1 MEVLHDSRRKYPKNE
16 KDKRHDTSRTGKKIG
31 VSYQQI
37 GQYENGKRNP
47 KLQTIAK
54 IAVALDVLLL
64 DLVDTDDPI
73 LQNEISAINIPD
85 LNYINSVLRST
96 RSQYIYELNRILSD
110 EKDIQQLF
118 WDLLTNFNLLNEF
131 GKKEAVKQIELFSK
145 IPDYRKDDDKQE

>member
-1 MEVLHDSRRKYPKNE
+1 MPVSDGLRIEGQRAVQAQRCPEL
-16 KDKRHDTSRTGKKIG
+16 GKKIG

>member
-1 MEVLHDSRRKYPKNE
+1 MTQKELAKKTSLSIASIQGYEQKKYK
-16 KDKRHDTSRTGKKIG
+16 
-31 VSYQQI
+31 
-37 GQYENGKRNP
+37 P
-47 KLQTIAK
+47 KLNTIAK

-73 LQNEISAINIPD
+73 LQNEITAINIPD

-96 RSQYIYELNRILSD
+96 RSQNIYELNRILSD
-110 EKDIQQLF
+110 KNDIQQLF

-145 IPDYRKDDDKQE
+145 IPDYRKEDDKQE

>member
-1 MEVLHDSRRKYPKNE
+1 MDIGTRIKELRKARGMTQKE
-16 KDKRHDTSRTGKKIG
+16 LAKKTSLSIASIQGYEQKK
-31 VSYQQI
+31 Y
-37 GQYENGKRNP
+37 KP
-47 KLQTIAK
+47 KLNTIAK

-73 LQNEISAINIPD
+73 LQNEITAINIPD

-96 RSQYIYELNRILSD
+96 RSQNIYELNRILSD
-110 EKDIQQLF
+110 KNDIQQLF

-145 IPDYRKDDDKQE
+145 IPDYIKEDDKQE

>member
-1 MEVLHDSRRKYPKNE
+1 MDIGTRIKELRKARGMTQKELAE
-16 KDKRHDTSRTGKKIG
+16 KTSLSIASIQGYEQKK
-31 VSYQQI
+31 Y
-37 GQYENGKRNP
+37 KP
-47 KLQTIAK
+47 KLKTIAK

-73 LQNEISAINIPD
+73 LQNEISATNIPD

-110 EKDIQQLF
+110 SNDIQQLF

-145 IPDYRKDDDKQE
+145 IPDYRKDDDKEE

>member
-1 MEVLHDSRRKYPKNE
+1 MDIGTRIKELRKARGMTQKE
-16 KDKRHDTSRTGKKIG
+16 LAKKTSLSIASIQGYEQKK
-31 VSYQQI
+31 Y
-37 GQYENGKRNP
+37 KP
-47 KLQTIAK
+47 KLNTIAK

-73 LQNEISAINIPD
+73 LQNEITAINIPD

-96 RSQYIYELNRILSD
+96 RSQNIYELNRILSD
-110 EKDIQQLF
+110 GNDIQQLF

-145 IPDYRKDDDKQE
+145 IPDYRKEDDKQE

>member
-1 MEVLHDSRRKYPKNE
+1 MDIGTRIKELRKARGMTQKE
-16 KDKRHDTSRTGKKIG
+16 LAKKTSLSIASIQGYEQKK
-31 VSYQQI
+31 Y
-37 GQYENGKRNP
+37 KP
-47 KLQTIAK
+47 KLNTIAK

-73 LQNEISAINIPD
+73 LQNEITAINIPD

-96 RSQYIYELNRILSD
+96 RSQNIYELNRILSD
-110 EKDIQQLF
+110 KNDIQQLF

-145 IPDYRKDDDKQE
+145 IPDYRKENDKQE

>member
-1 MEVLHDSRRKYPKNE
+1 MDIGTRIKELRKARGMTQKE
-16 KDKRHDTSRTGKKIG
+16 LAKKTSLSIASIQGYEQKK
-31 VSYQQI
+31 Y
-37 GQYENGKRNP
+37 KP
-47 KLQTIAK
+47 KLNTIAK

-73 LQNEISAINIPD
+73 LQNEITAINIPD

-96 RSQYIYELNRILSD
+96 RSQNIYELNRILND
-110 EKDIQQLF
+110 KNDIQQLF

-145 IPDYRKDDDKQE
+145 IPDYRKEDDKQE

>member
-1 MEVLHDSRRKYPKNE
+1 MDIGTRIKELRKARGMTQKE
-16 KDKRHDTSRTGKKIG
+16 LAKKTSLSIASIQGYEQKK
-31 VSYQQI
+31 Y
-37 GQYENGKRNP
+37 KP
-47 KLQTIAK
+47 KLNTIAK

-73 LQNEISAINIPD
+73 LQNEITAINIPD

-96 RSQYIYELNRILSD
+96 RSQNIYELNRILSD
-110 EKDIQQLF
+110 KNDIQQLF

-145 IPDYRKDDDKQE
+145 IPDYRKEDDKQE

>member
-1 MEVLHDSRRKYPKNE
+1 MDIGTRIKELRKARGMTQKE
-16 KDKRHDTSRTGKKIG
+16 LAKKTSLSIASIQGYEQKK
-31 VSYQQI
+31 YKQ
-37 GQYENGKRNP
+37 
-47 KLQTIAK
+47 KLNTIAK

-73 LQNEISAINIPD
+73 LQNEITAINIPD

-96 RSQYIYELNRILSD
+96 RSQNIYELNRILSD
-110 EKDIQQLF
+110 KNDIQQLF

-145 IPDYRKDDDKQE
+145 IPDYRKEDDKQE

>member
-1 MEVLHDSRRKYPKNE
+1 MDIGTRIKELRKARGMTQKE
-16 KDKRHDTSRTGKKIG
+16 LAKKTSLSIASIQGYEQKK
-31 VSYQQI
+31 Y
-37 GQYENGKRNP
+37 KP

-118 WDLLTNFNLLNEF
+118 WDLLINFNLLNEF

-145 IPDYRKDDDKQE
+145 IPDYRKEDDKQE

>member
-1 MEVLHDSRRKYPKNE
+1 MDIGIRIKELRKARGMTQKE
-16 KDKRHDTSRTGKKIG
+16 LAKKTSLSIASIQGYEQKK
-31 VSYQQI
+31 Y
-37 GQYENGKRNP
+37 KP
-47 KLQTIAK
+47 KLNTIAK

-73 LQNEISAINIPD
+73 LQNEITAINIPD

-96 RSQYIYELNRILSD
+96 RSQNIYELNRILSD
-110 EKDIQQLF
+110 KNDIQQLF

-145 IPDYRKDDDKQE
+145 IPDYRKEDDKQE

>member
-1 MEVLHDSRRKYPKNE
+1 MDIGTRIKELRKARGMTQKE
-16 KDKRHDTSRTGKKIG
+16 LAKKTSLSIASIQGYEQKK
-31 VSYQQI
+31 Y
-37 GQYENGKRNP
+37 KP
-47 KLQTIAK
+47 KLNTIAK

-73 LQNEISAINIPD
+73 LQNEITAINIPD

-96 RSQYIYELNRILSD
+96 RSQNIYELNQILSD
-110 EKDIQQLF
+110 KNDIQQLF

-145 IPDYRKDDDKQE
+145 IPDYRKEDDKQE

>member
-1 MEVLHDSRRKYPKNE
+1 MDIGTRIKELRKARGMTQKE
-16 KDKRHDTSRTGKKIG
+16 LAKKTSLSIASIQGYEQKK
-31 VSYQQI
+31 Y
-37 GQYENGKRNP
+37 KP
-47 KLQTIAK
+47 KLNTIAK

-73 LQNEISAINIPD
+73 LQNEITAINIPD

-96 RSQYIYELNRILSD
+96 RSQNIYELNRILSD
-110 EKDIQQLF
+110 KNDIQQLF

-145 IPDYRKDDDKQE
+145 IPDYRKEDDKQA

>member
-1 MEVLHDSRRKYPKNE
+1 MTVGENIRKMRKIRGMTQAE
-16 KDKRHDTSRTGKKIG
+16 LGKKIG

-96 RSQYIYELNRILSD
+96 RSQNIYELNRILSD
-110 EKDIQQLF
+110 KNDIQQLF

>member
-1 MEVLHDSRRKYPKNE
+1 MDIGTRIKELRKARGMTQKE
-16 KDKRHDTSRTGKKIG
+16 LAKKTSLSIASIQGYEQKK
-31 VSYQQI
+31 Y
-37 GQYENGKRNP
+37 KP
-47 KLQTIAK
+47 KLNTIAK

-73 LQNEISAINIPD
+73 LQNEITAINIPD

-96 RSQYIYELNRILSD
+96 HSQNIYELNRILSD
-110 EKDIQQLF
+110 KNDIQQLF

-145 IPDYRKDDDKQE
+145 IPDYRKEDDKQE

>member
-1 MEVLHDSRRKYPKNE
+1 MDIGTKIKELRKARGMTQKE
-16 KDKRHDTSRTGKKIG
+16 LAKKTSLSIASIQGYEQKK
-31 VSYQQI
+31 Y
-37 GQYENGKRNP
+37 KP
-47 KLQTIAK
+47 KLNTIAK

-73 LQNEISAINIPD
+73 LQNEITAINIPD

-96 RSQYIYELNRILSD
+96 RSQNIYELNRILSD
-110 EKDIQQLF
+110 KNDIQQLF

-145 IPDYRKDDDKQE
+145 IPDYRKEDDKQE

>member
-1 MEVLHDSRRKYPKNE
+1 MTVGENIRKMRKIRGMTQAE
-16 KDKRHDTSRTGKKIG
+16 LGKKIG

-131 GKKEAVKQIELFSK
+131 GKKGAVKQIELFSK

>member
-1 MEVLHDSRRKYPKNE
+1 MDIGTRIKELRKARGMTQKE
-16 KDKRHDTSRTGKKIG
+16 LAKKTSLSIASIQGYEQKK
-31 VSYQQI
+31 Y
-37 GQYENGKRNP
+37 KP
-47 KLQTIAK
+47 KLNTIAK

-73 LQNEISAINIPD
+73 LQNEIAAINIPD

-96 RSQYIYELNRILSD
+96 RSQNIYELNRILSD
-110 EKDIQQLF
+110 KNDIQQLF

-145 IPDYRKDDDKQE
+145 IPDYRKEDDKQE

>member
-1 MEVLHDSRRKYPKNE
+1 MDIGTRIKELRKARGMTQKE
-16 KDKRHDTSRTGKKIG
+16 LAKKTSLSIASIQGYEQKK
-31 VSYQQI
+31 Y
-37 GQYENGKRNP
+37 KP
-47 KLQTIAK
+47 KLNTIAK

-73 LQNEISAINIPD
+73 LQNEITSINIPD

-96 RSQYIYELNRILSD
+96 RSQNIYELNRILSD
-110 EKDIQQLF
+110 KNDIQQLF

-145 IPDYRKDDDKQE
+145 IPDYRKEDDKQE